1 MTRALLIG
9 KEPAAELGYSYVTEP
24 PYDAVVIGSLT
35 LSQLL
40 RFREERVLSAL
51 AEGKPV
57 YLYTPGLPEAPKN
70 RMLSGS
76 LASAQ
81 RELKNWGVLF
91 TDGGR
96 KNGGGS
102 PRASGGGETAK
113 SRRGADAA
121 GEGNYGG
128 EEMKVGKVV
137 GAIWATRK
145 AACLQ
150 GQTFLV
156 VESNGEKIVAAD
168 QVGAGT
174 GDKVLLA
181 TGTVASKYC
190 MDAPVDAAVV
200 AIVDE
205 KQ

>member
-9 KEPAAELGYSYVTEP
+9 KEPATELGYSYVTEP
-24 PYDAVVIGSLT
+24 PYDAVVIGSPT

-70 RMLSGS
+70 RMLAGS

-96 KNGGGS
+96 KKLITAEEA
-102 PRASGGGETAK
+102 RAL
-113 SRRGADAA
+113 RAA
-121 GEGNYGG
+121 GKLPSPGAVLTPLAKEIMEG
-128 EEMKVGKVV
+128 KK
-137 GAIWATRK
+137 
-145 AACLQ
+145 
-150 GQTFLV
+150 
-156 VESNGEKIVAAD
+156 
-168 QVGAGT
+168 
-174 GDKVLLA
+174 
-181 TGTVASKYC
+181 
-190 MDAPVDAAVV
+190 
-200 AIVDE
+200 
-205 KQ
+205 